1 MSMVRSYWLLLE
13 WQALRRKQFLPFM
26 VIVQLL
32 FGLGIVLG
40 YPLLFPQIDRMTIL
54 FIATGAPAIALVTIG
69 LVGVP
74 QMVAEQKTEGSLA
87 YMRSLPVPRLA
98 YLLAD
103 LTIWLC
109 VVVPG
114 VVLGVAVGAWRFDLH
129 LVVSPLVI
137 PGMLLVGLTATCV
150 GYALASLLPQML
162 TMIITQA
169 LVVLVFMFSPLT
181 FPPER
186 LPDWMESI
194 HRVLPIQAMGE
205 VIRGTL
211 ASNVFPLQMSSFVT
225 LAAWCAIGF
234 VVTYAAMA
242 RRG

>member
-1 MSMVRSYWLLLE
+1 MSFARSYWLLLK
-13 WQALRRKQFLPFM
+13 WQALRKKTFIPFM
-26 VIVQLL
+26 AIVQVL

-54 FIATGAPAIALVTIG
+54 FLATGAPAIALVTVG

-74 QMVAEQKTEGSLA
+74 QLVAEQKTEGSFA

-103 LTIWLC
+103 LSVYLVC
-109 VVVPG
+109 VVPG
-114 VVLGVAVGAWRFDLH
+114 VVLGVAVGAFRFNLD
-129 LVVSPLVI
+129 LVVSPLVV

-150 GYALASLLPQML
+150 GYALACLLPQML
-162 TMIITQA
+162 TVVITQA

-181 FPPER
+181 FPPDR
-186 LPDWMESI
+186 LPGWLESI

-205 VIRGTL
+205 ITRGTI
-211 ASNVFPLQMSSFVT
+211 ASNDFSLPAMAFVT
-225 LAAWCAIGF
+225 LAVWCLGGFAI
-234 VVTYAAMA
+234 TYAAMT